1 MNECLNSDDED
12 EEDHRVLFSGF
23 GYTHGESRADAGI
36 PWTDQEYPLIASCP
50 GLISPAYDK
59 KRGIM
64 IPVLWYWKRN
74 GLIT

>member
-12 EEDHRVLFSGF
+12 EENHRGLFSGF
-23 GYTHGESRADAGI
+23 GYPHGESPADAGI
-36 PWTDQEYPLIASCP
+36 QGTDPEHSLITPCP

-59 KRGIM
+59 KRRIFT
-64 IPVLWYWKRN
+64 PVLWYWKDS

>member
-23 GYTHGESRADAGI
+23 GYLHGESRAEAGRQGNEQ
-36 PWTDQEYPLIASCP
+36 DHSLITPCP
-50 GLISPAYDK
+50 GVISPAYDK
-59 KRGIM
+59 KRRI
-64 IPVLWYWKRN
+64 ITPVLRYWKQN

>member
-23 GYTHGESRADAGI
+23 GYLHGNSRADAGI
-36 PWTDQEYPLIASCP
+36 QGTEQEHSLITPCS
-50 GLISPAYDK
+50 GFISPAYDK
-59 KRGIM
+59 KRRIFT
-64 IPVLWYWKRN
+64 PVLRYWKHN